1 MNLAEL
7 AGKVVETH
15 PGIPSAMA
23 SQVIR
28 TALKAIREE
37 VEGTADGAVTVPL
50 LGQFRI
56 KNVETE
62 KDGQK
67 SQTRRTLFVAPKPRP
82 AADADAGAPAA
93 APAARAKAASKK

>member
-82 AADADAGAPAA
+82 AADAEAGAVA
-93 APAARAKAASKK
+93 APAGRARAAAKK

>member
-7 AGKVVETH
+7 AGKVIETH
-15 PGIPSAMA
+15 PGIPPAMA

-62 KDGQK
+62 KDGEK

-82 AADADAGAPAA
+82 AAEGDAAAA
-93 APAARAKAASKK
+93 APAGRAKSAAKK